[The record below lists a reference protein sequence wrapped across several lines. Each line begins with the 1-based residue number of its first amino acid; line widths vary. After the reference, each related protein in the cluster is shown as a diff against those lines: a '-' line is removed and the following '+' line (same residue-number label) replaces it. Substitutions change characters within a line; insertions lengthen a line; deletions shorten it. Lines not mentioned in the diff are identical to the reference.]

1 VSRGFRLAS
10 FADAGRGVAGLFS
23 EANAR
28 VQLAVAAAVVALGL
42 WLDVARG
49 DWALLA
55 LAIGLVLAAEAAN
68 TALEALA
75 DRVEPERHPLVG
87 RAKDAAAGAVL
98 LASLAAAAVGLLV
111 LGPPL
116 WQRLF

>member
-1 VSRGFRLAS
+1 VSRGFRFES
-10 FADAGRGVAGLFS
+10 FGDAGRGLRAVLA
-23 EANAR
+23 EPNAR
-28 VQLAVAAAVVALGL
+28 VQLAIALAVIVLAA
-42 WLDVARG
+42 WLDLGRR
-49 DWALLA
+49 DWALLV
-55 LAIGLVLAAEAAN
+55 LAMGLVLAGEAAN

-75 DRVEPERHPLVG
+75 DRVAPDHHPLVG

-98 LASLAAAAVGLLV
+98 IASVAAAVLGLLV